1 MTEYHHEGHY
11 SLGTKTLNYD
21 ADDIETTD
29 LKDLLIP
36 VIQILKSQAVNFLE
50 NLSQCP
56 EESESITDIIHLMHV
71 ADILQRHFEFTLALL
86 QTDSEEEI
94 EPLKQKFEA
103 IRSQYEGI
111 RSKEDITTVPTKY
124 VVILF
129 HDKLVVELT
138 RILKKCFKKSW
149 TTGKIQLVKDHD
161 NIAQVKILSGRFEV
175 AVQHFAQIVCFSK
188 DDIFALPKS
197 SPIWQELY
205 KSTTFKEILTEKEA
219 QDSFRSFELT
229 NYIGHVI
236 VKNQQEYGGL
246 LNVKG
251 ALNVLKEIIYY
262 GSHQRKAETQTLLR
276 LINPKME
283 GAFDVWNLPEIP
295 FVALTLSFNY
305 PIIGY
310 DELIHLPRLF
320 PRITKQVILKEYE
333 DKTFNKIC
341 PMEDSQVSAPYLAS
355 TRDEVLEEIFKPADH
370 KIPVRILSN
379 DQLELKE
386 STGNTVKG
394 MIRKVAR
401 VLTGHEVTPPPG
413 ENVDT
418 AIVIHIHGG
427 GFVSM
432 TSQTHRIYLNRW
444 AKNLKMIHFSI
455 DYRLAPQSRYPD
467 ALDDVWQAYLW
478 IINYSETVLGIK
490 NKKVILVGDS
500 AGGNLSLALSLRLIR
515 AGLQPPYGCLLLY
528 PALLIDS
535 GAISPSSF
543 ASLDETVLPTSLL
556 RLCAKAYIGEGEEFR
571 PSEDPFISPLVA
583 SDELLEK
590 LPPVRLVVGS
600 KDPLHDDSW
609 RFLARLKKL
618 NKDAKL
624 VVHEHIRHAYLC
636 HQDLKNYHL
645 FMEEACDLIKEL
657 VELKP

>member
-1 MTEYHHEGHY
+1 MTEYHHERHY
-11 SLGTKTLNYD
+11 ALGTKTLNYD
-21 ADDIETTD
+21 SADVETTD
-29 LKDLLIP
+29 LKDLLVPI
-36 VIQILKSQAVNFLE
+36 IQVLKSQAALCLDH
-50 NLSQCP
+50 LSHCSDK
-56 EESESITDIIHLMHV
+56 SEGLTEIINLMHV
-71 ADILQRHFEFTLALL
+71 AEILQKHFEFTLGLL
-86 QTDSEEEI
+86 QTNSEEEV
-94 EPLKQKFEA
+94 EALKQRFEA
-103 IRSQYEGI
+103 IRSEYEGI
-111 RSKEDITTVPTKY
+111 RSKEDVAIVPAKY

-138 RILKKCFKKSW
+138 RILKQCFKKSW
-149 TTGKIQLVKDHD
+149 TSGNIQLIKDHD
-161 NIAQVKILSGRFEV
+161 NISKVKILRSRFEV
-175 AVQHFAQIVCFSK
+175 AVQHYSQIINFPK

-197 SPIWQELY
+197 DPVWQELY
-205 KSTTFKEILTEKEA
+205 KSTTFKEILSEKEA

-236 VKNQQEYGGL
+236 VKNQEEHGGL

-251 ALNVLKEIIYY
+251 ALSVLKEILYY
-262 GSHQRKAETQTLLR
+262 GSHQRKAEIQTLVR

-283 GAFDVWNLPEIP
+283 GAFDVWNLPEVP

-310 DELIHLPRLF
+310 DELIYLPRLF
-320 PRITKQVILKEYE
+320 PKITKEVILKEYA
-333 DKTFNKIC
+333 DKTFNKLC

-355 TRDEVLEEIFKPADH
+355 TRDEVLEEIFKKEDH

-379 DQLELKE
+379 NQLELKE
-386 STGNTVKG
+386 SAGNTVKG
-394 MIRKVAR
+394 MIQKVAR
-401 VLTGHEVTPPPG
+401 VLTGHEVTHSPN
-413 ENVDT
+413 ENADT
-418 AIVIHIHGG
+418 AIIIHIHGG

-444 AKNLKMIHFSI
+444 VKNLKLVHFSI

-515 AGLQPPYGCLLLY
+515 AGLQPPSGCLLLY

-535 GAISPSSF
+535 TAISPSSF

-556 RLCAKAYIGEGEEFR
+556 RLCVKAYAGDGEFKTL
-571 PSEDPFISPLVA
+571 EDPFISPLVA

-600 KDPLHDDSW
+600 KDPLHDDSF

-624 VVHEHIRHAYLC
+624 VVHQHIRHAYLC

-645 FMEEACDLIKEL
+645 FMEEACDLIREL
-657 VELKP
+657 VEIEP

>member
-1 MTEYHHEGHY
+1 
-11 SLGTKTLNYD
+11 
-21 ADDIETTD
+21 
-29 LKDLLIP
+29 
-36 VIQILKSQAVNFLE
+36 
-50 NLSQCP
+50 
-56 EESESITDIIHLMHV
+56 
-71 ADILQRHFEFTLALL
+71 
-86 QTDSEEEI
+86 
-94 EPLKQKFEA
+94 
-103 IRSQYEGI
+103 
-111 RSKEDITTVPTKY
+111 
-124 VVILF
+124 
-129 HDKLVVELT
+129 
-138 RILKKCFKKSW
+138 
-149 TTGKIQLVKDHD
+149 
-161 NIAQVKILSGRFEV
+161 
-175 AVQHFAQIVCFSK
+175 
-188 DDIFALPKS
+188 
-197 SPIWQELY
+197 
-205 KSTTFKEILTEKEA
+205 LTEKEA

-283 GAFDVWNLPEIP
+283 GAFDVWNLPEVP

-320 PRITKQVILKEYE
+320 PRITKQIILKEYE

-341 PMEDSQVSAPYLAS
+341 PMADSQVSAPYLAS
-355 TRDEVLEEIFKPADH
+355 TRDEVLEELFKPADH

-386 STGNTVKG
+386 STGNTIRG

-455 DYRLAPQSRYPD
+455 DYRLAPQSGYPD

-478 IINYSETVLGIK
+478 IINYSETVLGIWG
-490 NKKVILVGDS
+490 VRGF
-500 AGGNLSLALSLRLIR
+500 NLN
-515 AGLQPPYGCLLLY
+515 
-528 PALLIDS
+528 
-535 GAISPSSF
+535 
-543 ASLDETVLPTSLL
+543 V
-556 RLCAKAYIGEGEEFR
+556 
-571 PSEDPFISPLVA
+571 
-583 SDELLEK
+583 
-590 LPPVRLVVGS
+590 
-600 KDPLHDDSW
+600 
-609 RFLARLKKL
+609 
-618 NKDAKL
+618 
-624 VVHEHIRHAYLC
+624 
-636 HQDLKNYHL
+636 
-645 FMEEACDLIKEL
+645 
-657 VELKP
+657 